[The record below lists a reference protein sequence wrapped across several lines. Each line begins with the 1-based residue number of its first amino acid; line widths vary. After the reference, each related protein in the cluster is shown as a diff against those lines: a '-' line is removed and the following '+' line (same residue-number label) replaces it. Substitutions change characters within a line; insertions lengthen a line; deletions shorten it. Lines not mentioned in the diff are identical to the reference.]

1 MAKHPKGSS
10 PLLFKCECHGE
21 HVEPWWVGPYARSFD
36 KPRMTSRDNILLIE
50 KLMKIEDYFRI
61 GSVLK
66 TKGLKGEMQL
76 YVDFDGLDA
85 INFNALF
92 IEVGG
97 KLAPYFVE
105 SIKYNQKNS
114 AYLYLEDVDT
124 IEKASALV
132 KKDIYLPNKLKPKK
146 KKAEFT
152 LKDLID
158 FTAVD
163 ENEGELGIITAIQ
176 EYPQQLIA
184 TVTYKGCEV
193 LFPLNEATVKGID
206 VVKEVVLVDLPD
218 GLLEIY
224 LA

>member
-1 MAKHPKGSS
+1 
-10 PLLFKCECHGE
+10 
-21 HVEPWWVGPYARSFD
+21 
-36 KPRMTSRDNILLIE
+36 
-50 KLMKIEDYFRI
+50 MKIEDCFRI

-76 YVDFDGLDA
+76 YVDFDNLENID
-85 INFNALF
+85 FNAIF
-92 IEVGG
+92 IEIGG
-97 KLAPYFVE
+97 KLAPFFVE

-124 IEKASALV
+124 IEKASALA

-146 KKAEFT
+146 RKSDFT
-152 LKDLID
+152 LKDLVD

-163 ENEGELGIITAIQ
+163 ENEGELGKITAIH

-184 TVTYKGCEV
+184 AVTYKGFEI
-193 LFPLNEATVKGID
+193 LFPLNEEIITAID
-206 VVKEVVLVDLPD
+206 VVKEIVTVDLPE

-224 LA
+224 MD